1 MVLLALKKTIFTQN
15 YYSIEALETVT
26 MQFVE
31 SPILTANTNTS
42 LDQSRRWLPSLVKCL
57 ILVVAFAVFAFPSA
71 VFEPGVIAFAQEAAA
86 GDGAAAAADGA
97 TKAEPQS
104 ALGWLVNAL
113 GWLYILIFLTL
124 SFILVALFIMNI
136 LSARRE
142 YVCPQHLVDGFE
154 AHLDEKQYQEAYEL
168 SKTDESFL
176 GNVLSAGLAKLSNS
190 YPHAV
195 AAMEEVGAEEN
206 MKLDHRLSYL
216 ALIGTIAPMIGLF
229 GTVHGMINSFY
240 TIADGGGTPD
250 PNKLAEGIST
260 ALLTTL
266 IGLAIAIP
274 AILAYN
280 ILRNRVQKLVLEV
293 GITSE
298 NLMGRF
304 EKVGKKKE

>member
-1 MVLLALKKTIFTQN
+1 
-15 YYSIEALETVT
+15 

-31 SPILTANTNTS
+31 SSINSANTGST
-42 LDQSRRWLPSLVKCL
+42 LGQSRRWLPSLVRCL
-57 ILVVAFAVFAFPSA
+57 IIAIAFSTFAFPSPT
-71 VFEPGVIAFAQEAAA
+71 FEPGTVAVAQDADAGGGGEAKEGSA
-86 GDGAAAAADGA
+86 
-97 TKAEPQS
+97 KKEKQS
-104 ALGWLVNAL
+104 ALAWLFEAL
-113 GWLYILIFLTL
+113 GWLYILIFMTL
-124 SFILVALFIMNI
+124 SFILVALFIMNV

-195 AAMEEVGAEEN
+195 AAMEEVGSEEN

-240 TIADGGGTPD
+240 TIANGGGTPD

-280 ILRNRVQKLVLEV
+280 ILKNRVQKLVLEV

>member
-1 MVLLALKKTIFTQN
+1 
-15 YYSIEALETVT
+15 
-26 MQFVE
+26 MQFVQ
-31 SPILTANTNTS
+31 SPILAAKNDSS
-42 LDQSRRWLPSLVKCL
+42 LGKIRTWRLTLVKCL
-57 ILVVAFAVFAFPSA
+57 ILIVTFTAVAFPSPVLDSGAIA
-71 VFEPGVIAFAQEAAA
+71 VAQ
-86 GDGAAAAADGA
+86 DAAAAAA
-97 TKAEPQS
+97 PAAKTS
-104 ALGWLVNAL
+104 AGEESLLAWLVKSL
-113 GWLYILIFLTL
+113 GWLYILVFLTL
-124 SFILVALFIMNI
+124 SFILVALFIMNV

-240 TIADGGGTPD
+240 TIANGGGTPD

-280 ILRNRVQKLVLEV
+280 ILKNRVQKLVLEV
-293 GITSE
+293 GIVGE

>member
-1 MVLLALKKTIFTQN
+1 
-15 YYSIEALETVT
+15 
-26 MQFVE
+26 MQFVH
-31 SPILTANTNTS
+31 SSILATNHDSNSDKIRSWRLT
-42 LDQSRRWLPSLVKCL
+42 LVKCL
-57 ILVVAFAVFAFPSA
+57 ILVITFSAIALPSPVFDSGATVVAQD
-71 VFEPGVIAFAQEAAA
+71 EP
-86 GDGAAAAADGA
+86 AADPAPAA
-97 TKAEPQS
+97 TKAAAEEES
-104 ALGWLVNAL
+104 LLAWLVKSL
-113 GWLYILIFLTL
+113 GWLYILVFLTL
-124 SFILVALFIMNI
+124 SFILVALFIMNV

-142 YVCPQHLVDGFE
+142 SVCPQHLVDGFE

-176 GNVLSAGLAKLSNS
+176 GNVLSAGLAKLSSS

-240 TIADGGGTPD
+240 TIANGGGTPD

-280 ILRNRVQKLVLEV
+280 ILKNRVQKLVLEV
-293 GITSE
+293 GIVGE
-298 NLMGRF
+298 NLMSRF